1 LNDTGR
7 HGRAEAEPH
16 LTHPQQHTTPD
27 QEVVMENLELL
38 ARDRIRD
45 RDQRQDR
52 SGIRRSAR
60 LIALEIRAS
69 RRNHQR

>member
-1 LNDTGR
+1 
-7 HGRAEAEPH
+7 
-16 LTHPQQHTTPD
+16 
-27 QEVVMENLELL
+27 MEYLELL

-45 RDQRQDR
+45 RAQRQDR
-52 SGIRRSAR
+52 SGIRRGAR

>member
-1 LNDTGR
+1 
-7 HGRAEAEPH
+7 
-16 LTHPQQHTTPD
+16 
-27 QEVVMENLELL
+27 MENLELL

-45 RDQRQDR
+45 RAQRQDR